1 MDNQTCVR
9 AGFAHMYGYLGR
21 LPKRVVGDTNKE
33 VIRVETALSFRLSV
47 FYHTFCQ
54 CECVTMVKGCS
65 AET

>member
-1 MDNQTCVR
+1 MCKGWFRTHVR
-9 AGFAHMYGYLGR
+9 VSGAAT
-21 LPKRVVGDTNKE
+21 KRVVGDANKE